1 LILNSEI
8 LSCIFGSC
16 LFRIVFECFFRSYIS
31 QRYPLSNQVKQ
42 SSITITVEN
51 TNSLCVEILMFLP
64 LLRQKET
71 LKMYYCRL
79 SLICSISLSPTN
91 WPLKQIKKIVQGGNN
106 SANRCYYYVIMSFQT
121 NYNTMSL
128 RSSDRSGS
136 EGSGSR
142 GRRSDVG
149 TPQPT

>member
-16 LFRIVFECFFRSYIS
+16 LFRIVFECFFLSYIS
-31 QRYPLSNQVKQ
+31 QRYPLSNQVSQ

-51 TNSLCVEILMFLP
+51 TNSLCVEILRFLL
-64 LLRQKET
+64 LLRQKKT

-91 WPLKQIKKIVQGGNN
+91 WPLKQIQQKIVRGGKN
-106 SANRCYYYVIMSFQT
+106 SANRCYYYVISHFKQIII
-121 NYNTMSL
+121 
-128 RSSDRSGS
+128 
-136 EGSGSR
+136 
-142 GRRSDVG
+142 
-149 TPQPT
+149 PCH